1 MQLKY
6 SAPRGT
12 EDFLPARV
20 QLLNWIHAACRQ
32 ELERHGYLEIRPP
45 LFEDTSLFRRAIG
58 DVTDVVE
65 KEMFTCERGDTSVTF
80 RPEATAGVARAYIEN
95 KLDKVRPFQKFY
107 YIGPMFRFERPQ
119 AARQRQF
126 EQVGVEAIGSH
137 DPRLD
142 AEVLHLAARLLDCL
156 GIVGYRIL
164 INTLGDKDDRAQY
177 RTALGAFVR
186 PRLASFCAECQA
198 RFERNIFRLLDC
210 KNRDCQRQLEGAPS
224 LVDSASAAT
233 RQHFTEVQNALGALG
248 RSFEVDPRIVR
259 GLDYYT
265 HTVFELRLPGL
276 GARDTLVGGG
286 RYDDLL
292 EELGGPQVPAI
303 GFSLGVTGTLLALEK
318 AGIAEKHSREP
329 ACTVFIV
336 AIDDQERLAALVLA
350 NELRQNGLVV
360 DLDFENKS
368 PKAQLRSAGKRDAR
382 IVLVLGE
389 SERSRGVIQVKNMD
403 DGSQH
408 ELPMDGDLAF
418 ELQRMLEGGNAGQ
431 RSGENG

>member
-20 QLLNWIHAACRQ
+20 QLLDWIHGNCRR

-45 LFEDTSLFRRAIG
+45 LFEDTALYRRAIG

-80 RPEATAGVARAYIEN
+80 RPEATAGVARAYLEN

-126 EQVGVEAIGSH
+126 EQIGVEAIGSH

-142 AEVLHLAARLLDCL
+142 AEVIHLAGRLLDRLEL
-156 GIVGYRIL
+156 GGYRIH
-164 INTLGDKDDRAQY
+164 INTLGDKADRALY
-177 RTALGAFVR
+177 RSALEEYVA
-186 PRLASFCAECQA
+186 PRIAEFCAECQA
-198 RFERNIFRLLDC
+198 RFQRNVFRLVDC
-210 KNRDCQRQLEGAPS
+210 KNRDCQRLMSDAPDLLS
-224 LVDSASAAT
+224 RASDAT
-233 RQHFTEVQNALGALG
+233 RKHFEDVQNALGALG
-248 RSFEVDPRIVR
+248 RSFEIDPRIVR

-265 HTVFELRLPGL
+265 HTVFEVRLPGL

-292 EELGGPQVPAI
+292 EELGGPAIPAI
-303 GFSLGVTGTLLALEK
+303 GFSLGVTGTLLALQK
-318 AGIAEKHSREP
+318 AGIADEHANEP
-329 ACTVFIV
+329 PCTVFLA
-336 AIDDQERLAALVLA
+336 AIGDSERLAALVLA
-350 NELRQNGLVV
+350 DELRKSGLVV
-360 DLDFENKS
+360 DLDYEGKS
-368 PKAQLRSAGKRDAR
+368 PKSQMRTAGKRNAR
-382 IVLVLGE
+382 IVLLLGE
-389 SERSRGVIQVKNMD
+389 SERARGVIQVKNMG
-403 DGSQH
+403 DGSQR

-418 ELQRMLEGGNAGQ
+418 ELQRMLEEEPSRAAP
-431 RSGENG
+431 GEGD